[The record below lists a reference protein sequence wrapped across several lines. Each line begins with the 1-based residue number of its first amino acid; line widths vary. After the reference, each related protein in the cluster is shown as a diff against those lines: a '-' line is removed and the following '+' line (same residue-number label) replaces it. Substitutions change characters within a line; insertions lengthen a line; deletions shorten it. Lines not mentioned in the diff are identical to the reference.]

1 VTNDLSQF
9 GLAPTSINKRLLFTG
24 IFLTSLS
31 GLVLEIAIT
40 RIFSA
45 AIWYHFAFVA
55 VSVALVGLGSSG
67 LLVHYRLKRI
77 KENWAADLTIAASI
91 GICLVL
97 PITLFVM
104 HSLAS
109 QVTYLPLFMF
119 LFSIPF
125 FFVGVVIST
134 AFSAFSQ
141 IAGRLY
147 ASDLIGAS
155 AGSLLVVF
163 FLSLI
168 GGEGTTLLVGVIATT
183 CAIIFSITTKKRKK
197 ILISLTFV
205 AFALSL
211 VIINNMTQVFSIPTD
226 PTANKDLP
234 IFLRENPG
242 SHIAKT
248 KWNSFSRID
257 VVEGISGDCI
267 PSSDPR
273 NPSQCAGEGLVAK
286 IFIDGGAGTNIISW
300 DGNADSR
307 KELSS
312 WMQYLP
318 FKMKDD
324 PKVLII
330 GSGGGR
336 DVVAAIA
343 SGSTDVTT
351 VEINPIIFQTVQSY
365 GIKAGNL
372 YQHPFVHANVDE
384 GRSFVSRSSEKFDI
398 IYIPFVDTW
407 ASVSSGGLGVSEN
420 FLYTVEGFQE
430 YYDHL
435 TDDGKIVAVR
445 WLVDS
450 PRFVTTFTRLLE
462 NNGVTQDDVYKHIVI
477 ASSESTTKD
486 PSVTMAI
493 LSKSPFTS
501 SEISLLSDSFSK
513 NAYKPI
519 LVPEKVM
526 LDPYPSLLKGSIS
539 FEEFYELYQTKTH
552 PVSDDSPFFLSFE
565 KPIPSILESLLYIS
579 IMIAGAFLVIPFI
592 WLRKTSDKKSN
603 LRVSSVIIYFAALG
617 AGFILVELALLQKFI
632 LLLGNPTMTFAILL
646 FTMLLSSG
654 IGSLTSTRLMKIGPK
669 NLTFVISGIAAIGF
683 LYTIMLPSLIYSIIS
698 EDFIVKVAVSVGVLV
713 PIGFL
718 MGMPLPTGMRV
729 LKSHLSTHIP
739 WMWAINGAFSVLGA
753 VLSVVIGILY
763 GASYAMGIGILIYLV
778 ALGVALGWKKQT
790 LQIEKKFN
798 DTTKK

>member
-1 VTNDLSQF
+1 MSELGLS
-9 GLAPTSINKRLLFTG
+9 TTYINKRLLFAG

-67 LLVHYRLKRI
+67 LLVHYRLKKI
-77 KENWAADLTIAASI
+77 KENWAADLTIISSI
-91 GICLVL
+91 GICIIL
-97 PITLFVM
+97 PITLFIM
-104 HSLAS
+104 HALAS

-125 FFVGVVIST
+125 FFVGVVISA

-141 IAGRLY
+141 TAGRLY

-155 AGSLLVVF
+155 VGAILVVF

-168 GGEGTTLLVGVIATT
+168 GGEGTALLVGVTAAICAT
-183 CAIIFSITTKKRKK
+183 IFSITTKDRKK
-197 ILISLTFV
+197 ILSSLVVV

-211 VIINNMTQVFSIPTD
+211 VVINGITQVFSIPTD

-248 KWNSFSRID
+248 QWNSFSRID

-267 PSSDPR
+267 PARDPR
-273 NPSQCAGEGLVAK
+273 NPSQCAEEGLVAK

-300 DGNADSR
+300 DGNSDSR
-307 KELSS
+307 NELSS

-365 GIKAGNL
+365 GAKAGNL
-372 YQHPFVHANVDE
+372 YEHSYVNANVDE
-384 GRSFVSRSSEKFDI
+384 GRSFVSRSSEEFDI

-435 TDDGKIVAVR
+435 TNDGKIVAVR

-450 PRFVTTFTRLLE
+450 PRFVTTFTQLLE
-462 NNGVTQDDVYKHIVI
+462 NNGIPRDEVYKHIVI

-486 PSVTMAI
+486 PSVTLAI
-493 LSKSPFTS
+493 LSKSPFTQ
-501 SEISLLSDSFSK
+501 SEISFLSDSFSK
-513 NAYKPI
+513 HGYKPI
-519 LVPEKVM
+519 LVPGKVM
-526 LDPYPSLLKGSIS
+526 LEPYPFLLQGSIA
-539 FEEFYELYQTKTH
+539 FEEFYELFPTKTH
-552 PVSDDSPFFLSFE
+552 PVTDDSPFFLSFE
-565 KPIPSILESLLYIS
+565 KPIPAILESLLYIS

-592 WLRKTSDKKSN
+592 WLRKSSEKKSEI
-603 LRVSSVIIYFAALG
+603 RASSVIIYFAALG
-617 AGFILVELALLQKFI
+617 DGFILIELALLQKFI

-646 FTMLLSSG
+646 FTVLLSSG
-654 IGSLTSTRLMKIGPK
+654 FGSLTSTRLMKMGPK
-669 NLTFVISGIAAIGF
+669 NLPFIISGIVAIGV
-683 LYTIMLPSLIYSIIS
+683 LYVLVLPILIYSVIS
-698 EDFIVKVAVSVGVLV
+698 EDFTIKVAVSIGILA

-729 LKSHLSTHIP
+729 LKSHLPTHIP
-739 WMWAINGAFSVLGA
+739 WVWAINGAFSVLGA

-763 GASYAMGIGILIYLV
+763 GASYAMGMGILIYLV
-778 ALGVALGWKKQT
+778 ALCIALSWKKQT
-790 LQIEKKFN
+790 IEIQN
-798 DTTKK
+798 TK

>member
-1 VTNDLSQF
+1 MSKL
-9 GLAPTSINKRLLFTG
+9 GLLPSLIDKRLLFAG
-24 IFLTSLS
+24 IFLTALE

-67 LLVHYRLKRI
+67 LLVHYRLKKI
-77 KENWAADLTIAASI
+77 KENWAADITIASSI
-91 GICLVL
+91 GICIVL
-97 PITLFVM
+97 PITLFIM

-119 LFSIPF
+119 LFAIPF
-125 FFVGVVIST
+125 FFVGVVISA
-134 AFSAFSQ
+134 AFSAFAQ
-141 IAGRLY
+141 TAGRLY

-155 AGSLLVVF
+155 VGAISVVL

-168 GGEGTTLLVGVIATT
+168 GGEGTTLLVGVIAAI
-183 CAIIFSITTKKRKK
+183 CATIFSIITKSKK
-197 ILISLTFV
+197 KTVISLAFV
-205 AFALSL
+205 VFAISL
-211 VIINNMTQVFSIPTD
+211 LAVNSSTQAFSIQTD

-242 SHIAKT
+242 SQIVNT
-248 KWNSFSRID
+248 QWNSFSRID

-267 PSSDPR
+267 PALDLR
-273 NPSQCAGEGLVAK
+273 NPSQCAEEGLVAK

-300 DGNADSR
+300 DGNPNSR
-307 KELSS
+307 KDLSS
-312 WMQYLP
+312 WMQYIP
-318 FKMKDD
+318 FTMKDD

-351 VEINPIIFQTVQSY
+351 VEINPIIFQTVRSY
-365 GIKAGNL
+365 GERAGNL
-372 YQHPFVHANVDE
+372 YDHEYVDSNVDE
-384 GRSFVSRSSEKFDI
+384 GRSFVSRSTEKFDI

-435 TDDGKIVAVR
+435 EEGGKIVAVR
-445 WLVDS
+445 WLIDA
-450 PRFVTTFTRLLE
+450 PRFVTTFSQLLE
-462 NNGVTQDDVYKHIVI
+462 NNNISRDDVHRHIVTV
-477 ASSESTTKD
+477 SSESTVQD
-486 PSVTMAI
+486 PSVTMSI
-493 LSKSPFTS
+493 LSKEPFTE
-501 SEISLLSDSFSK
+501 SEISFLSDSFER
-513 NAYKPI
+513 NDYKPI
-519 LVPEKVM
+519 LIPGRVM
-526 LDPYPSLLKGSIS
+526 LEPYPSLLRDNILLEK
-539 FEEFYELYQTKTH
+539 FNEKFPTKVH
-552 PVSDDSPFFLSFE
+552 PVTDDSPFFLSFE
-565 KPIPSILESLLYIS
+565 KPIPKILETLLYVS
-579 IMIAGAFLVIPFI
+579 IVIAGSFLVIPFV
-592 WLRKTSDKKSN
+592 WLRKDAVKSSSI
-603 LRVSSVIIYFAALG
+603 RVSGIVLYFAALG
-617 AGFILVELALLQKFI
+617 AGFILIELALLQKLI

-654 IGSLTSTRLMKIGPK
+654 LGSLASTKFMKVGIR
-669 NLTFVISGIAAIGF
+669 NLTFVILGIVGIGF
-683 LYTIMLPSLIYSIIS
+683 FYAIMLPLLINSVIS
-698 EDFIVKVAVSVGVLV
+698 EEFMVKVAVSVAMLA

-729 LKSHLSTHIP
+729 LKSNLPTYIP

-753 VLSVVIGILY
+753 VLTVVVGILH
-763 GASYAMGIGILIYLV
+763 GASYALGMGILIYLV
-778 ALGVALGWKKQT
+778 ALGVALNWKKQIVLENT
-790 LQIEKKFN
+790 N
-798 DTTKK
+798 